1 MRVDEGASGRP
12 FTRRRTLIWV
22 ASSAVI
28 LTVAVVAAGLGMVAL
43 IGQSGDANTW
53 TRWSDVGQAFGV
65 VNSVVAALAV
75 AALVITTLAHA
86 RSQRDQQTDISL
98 RQLHVTLTRMA
109 IDNPHLAEVW
119 PRTTLEDSVAQS
131 QDMYANLLLQHA
143 WLQYTTGVATR
154 EELVNNLRFL
164 FASPKVRAF
173 WGKTANSRQSIY
185 VQDTNEASLAAVAD
199 EIWREYEA
207 VLACSGENES
217 ISSGGKSPTIADGGQ
232 TRLLE

>member
-1 MRVDEGASGRP
+1 MRVDESVSGRSLTP
-12 FTRRRTLIWV
+12 RRTLVWV
-22 ASSAVI
+22 ASAAAV
-28 LTVAVVAAGLGMVAL
+28 LTAAVVAAGLGMVAL
-43 IGQSGDANTW
+43 IGQSGDDSTW

-75 AALVITTLAHA
+75 AALVITSMAHA
-86 RSQRDQQTDISL
+86 RGQRDQQTEISV
-98 RQLHVTLTRMA
+98 RHLHVTLTRMA

-119 PRTTLEDSVAQS
+119 PRTTPEDSVTQS
-131 QDMYANLLLQHA
+131 QHMYANLLLQHA

-154 EELVNNLRFL
+154 EELVSNLRFL

-173 WGKTANSRQSIY
+173 WGKTTSSRQSIY
-185 VQDTNEASLAAVAD
+185 VQDTKEASLAAVAD

-217 ISSGGKSPTIADGGQ
+217 ISPVSQSPTVG
-232 TRLLE
+232 LE